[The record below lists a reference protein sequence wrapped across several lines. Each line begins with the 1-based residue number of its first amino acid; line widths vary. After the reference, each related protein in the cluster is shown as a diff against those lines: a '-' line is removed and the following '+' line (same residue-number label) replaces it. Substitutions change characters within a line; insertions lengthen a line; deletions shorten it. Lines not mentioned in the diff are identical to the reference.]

1 MKCLFCESQNIEYT
15 CEKCKSNFCINHIAT
30 TETHECKKHNIIYS
44 KAKAL
49 ERNYKCTVVEDSEC
63 PECKSLL
70 RLERLSSG
78 QYYLECTNRQ
88 CPESWN
94 SYLKTP
100 GLFFPSKE
108 KLEREAKRYNLIKGN
123 KLSLCGKRLKHIIGK
138 EICPKCFIDL
148 LRRASITNFQT
159 IMNSFNLS
167 AQHMI
172 KFINKYMEEE
182 RIYGII
188 DQKNQMFYYIS
199 PEMREKLLLKFH
211 DEGII
216 KVEDLGVMLDMSSE
230 TAIKIIYKLISQFQI
245 KGSFSQDKKIY
256 YTQKYIM
263 DILIKDINKSGR
275 IKLKQLANKFNIPQ
289 ELIKSFCV
297 NLMRAKAVNGFFADR
312 GHEIITAEQIFREIK
327 AYSKE
332 MGLFELSNLANNL
345 KIAVELARK
354 SLHELIK
361 IGSIKGLFTQR
372 REFMTN
378 NYMEKKIKEIARA
391 YRTMPLRELSNRLGV
406 TESSIEENLA
416 QIIARGD
423 IDGYIDMS
431 KRPPTFVAYNV
442 PLETKPYEKPKA
454 VEPIDEEKIEVVR
467 DYDFI
472 GGQLHYKVAVRNKSK
487 MAINSVKV
495 ILDVPTSYKIKQSL
509 INIPVIEAK
518 NSRGVDFYLEPKECG
533 ISSIGGDVIYKTADG
548 SKHTT
553 HIRKKEVQIKC
564 PLVIS
569 CLATIE
575 DIQIAIQDLPN
586 DARAFLIADLD
597 PRLAFR
603 AAVRTI
609 KRFEVSTVTS
619 HEGNDPKGKYEAE
632 SWHCSEAK
640 IGGGRIVTRIYVS
653 ETNQSLEVRVW
664 CNHAGQLTGFLAKVI
679 ELLFEE
685 INLIRKIKSEEREK
699 TIDVMA
705 ITQNL
710 AEISDYCMLRWKA
723 QNIRTKLHDTFVRVR
738 KIIGDKEAVLGRMEY
753 WLTELNKYGKDD
765 NISEEAAD
773 KLVND
778 IEKFRNVI
786 ARSIKL

>member
-1 MKCLFCESQNIEYT
+1 MKCLFCENQKIDFT
-15 CEKCKSNFCINHIAT
+15 CEKCKSSFCINHIAT
-30 TETHECKKHNIIYS
+30 TETHECKKHNLFYS
-44 KAKAL
+44 KVKAI
-49 ERNYKCTVVEDSEC
+49 ERNFKCTVVENSEC
-63 PECKSLL
+63 PVCNHLL

-78 QYYLECTNRQ
+78 QYYLECTNPN

-108 KLEREAKRYNLIKGN
+108 KLAREAIRYNLIKGN
-123 KLSLCGKRLKHIIGK
+123 RLILCSKKLRSIIGK
-138 EICPKCFIDL
+138 EICPNCFLDL
-148 LRRASITNFQT
+148 LKRAPLTNFST
-159 IMNSFNLS
+159 IMNSFNIS
-167 AQHMI
+167 AEQMI
-172 KFINKYMEEE
+172 KFINKYMDEE

-188 DQKNQMFYYIS
+188 DQKNQMFYHIS
-199 PEMREKLLLKFH
+199 SEMRENILAKFH

-216 KVEDLGVMLDMSSE
+216 KVADLGVMLDMSSE
-230 TAIKIIYKLISQFQI
+230 VATKVIYKLINQYQI
-245 KGSFSQDKKIY
+245 KGSFSLDKEIY

-263 DILIKDINKSGR
+263 DNLIKEIKNKGR
-275 IKLKQLANKFNIPQ
+275 VSLKDLANKFNIPK

-312 GHEIITAEQIFREIK
+312 GYEIITSDQIYKDIK
-327 AYSKE
+327 DYSKE
-332 MGLFELSNLANNL
+332 TGLFELSKLALKL

-361 IGSIKGLFTQR
+361 TGTIKGIFTQR

-378 NYMEKKIKEIARA
+378 KHLEKKIKEIARA

-406 TESSIEENLA
+406 TEASIEENLA

-423 IDGYIDMS
+423 IDGYIDMA
-431 KRPPTFVAYNV
+431 KRTFVAYSVPIESKSHAELKPTTESTDGGNV
-442 PLETKPYEKPKA
+442 
-454 VEPIDEEKIEVVR
+454 EVVR

-472 GGQLHYKVAVRNKSK
+472 GGQLHMKVVVRNQSD

-495 ILDVPTSYKIKQSL
+495 LLDVPSSYKTKDPL
-509 INIPVIEAK
+509 INIPFIEAK

-533 ISSIGGDVIYKTADG
+533 ISNIGGDVIYKTASGD
-548 SKHTT
+548 KRTV

-564 PLVIS
+564 PLVVS

-575 DIQIAIQDLPN
+575 DIQIAIADLPN
-586 DARAFLIADLD
+586 DARAFLIADID

-603 AAVRTI
+603 AGVRTI

-619 HEGNDPKGKYEAE
+619 HEGNDAKGKYEAE

-640 IGGGRIVTRIYVS
+640 VGGGRIITRIYVS
-653 ETNQSLEVRVW
+653 EANQSLEVRVW
-664 CNHAGQLTGFLAKVI
+664 CNHPGQLTGFLAKII

-685 INLIRKIKSEEREK
+685 INIIRKIKSDEREK

-738 KIIGDKEAVLGRMEY
+738 KILGENEAILGRMEY
-753 WLTELNKYGKDD
+753 WLTELNKFGKDD
-765 NISEEAAD
+765 KISDELAD

-778 IEKFRNVI
+778 IENFRNVI

>member
-1 MKCLFCESQNIEYT
+1 MKCLFCENEKIDFT
-15 CEKCKSNFCINHIAT
+15 CEKCKSSFCINHIAT
-30 TETHECKKHNIIYS
+30 TETHECKKHNLFYS
-44 KAKAL
+44 KVKAI
-49 ERNYKCTVVEDSEC
+49 ERNFKCTVVENSEC
-63 PECKSLL
+63 PICKHLL

-78 QYYLECTNRQ
+78 QYYLECTNPN

-108 KLEREAKRYNLIKGN
+108 KLAREAIRYNLIKGN
-123 KLSLCGKRLKHIIGK
+123 RLILCSKKLRSIIGK
-138 EICPKCFIDL
+138 EVCPKCFLDL
-148 LRRASITNFQT
+148 LKRAPLTTFST
-159 IMNSFNLS
+159 IMNSFNIS
-167 AQHMI
+167 AEQMI
-172 KFINKYMEEE
+172 KFINKYMDEE

-199 PEMREKLLLKFH
+199 SEMRENILAKFH

-216 KVEDLGVMLDMSSE
+216 KVADLGVMLDMSSE
-230 TAIKIIYKLISQFQI
+230 IATKVIYKLINQFQI
-245 KGSFSQDKKIY
+245 KGSFSLDKEIY

-263 DILIKDINKSGR
+263 DNLIKEINNNGR
-275 IKLKQLANKFNIPQ
+275 ASLKNLANKFNIPK

-312 GHEIITAEQIFREIK
+312 GYEIITAEQIYKDIK
-327 AYSKE
+327 DYSKE
-332 MGLFELSNLANNL
+332 TGLFELSKLASKL

-361 IGSIKGLFTQR
+361 TGTIKGIFTQR

-378 NYMEKKIKEIARA
+378 KHLEKKIKEIARA

-406 TESSIEENLA
+406 TEASIEENLA

-431 KRPPTFVAYNV
+431 KRTFVAYSVPIESKSYEEPKTPKEPTDGGNV
-442 PLETKPYEKPKA
+442 
-454 VEPIDEEKIEVVR
+454 EVVR

-472 GGQLHYKVAVRNKSK
+472 GGQLHMKIVVRNKSD

-495 ILDVPTSYKIKQSL
+495 LLDVPSSYKTKDPL
-509 INIPVIEAK
+509 INIPFIEAK

-533 ISSIGGDVIYKTADG
+533 ISNIGGDVIYKTASGD
-548 SKHTT
+548 KRTV

-564 PLVIS
+564 PLVVS

-575 DIQIAIQDLPN
+575 DIQIAIADLPN
-586 DARAFLIADLD
+586 DARAFLIADID

-603 AAVRTI
+603 AGVRTI

-619 HEGNDPKGKYEAE
+619 HEGNDAKGKYEAE

-640 IGGGRIVTRIYVS
+640 VGGGRIITRIYVS
-653 ETNQSLEVRVW
+653 EANQSLEVRVW
-664 CNHAGQLTGFLAKVI
+664 CNHPGQLTGFLAKVI

-685 INLIRKIKSEEREK
+685 INIIRKIKSDEREK

-738 KIIGDKEAVLGRMEY
+738 KILGENEAILGRMEY
-753 WLTELNKYGKDD
+753 WLTELNKFGKDD
-765 NISEEAAD
+765 KIPDELAD

-778 IEKFRNVI
+778 IENFRNVI